1 MLENAKPIWTGS
13 TRVNHYIEAKQS
25 FCVTHPAQ
33 ARLLL
38 CAETEYEAHLNG
50 SFVGSGQY
58 RSFRGTMAY
67 DEYDVTQLLREGENV
82 LTVTAYSEGENAQ
95 TYEAD
100 TPLLRFAL
108 MWGTQ
113 TVLSGEETLVREHPR
128 YESGRIEKN
137 SPQLG
142 YTYHYDASAP
152 ETPWEKAHVVPYVG
166 ICVPRPVEKC
176 VLGPAVTGRWLAQG
190 TLLRR
195 GEGTPAQMIYT
206 DGLFLEKPGAEREP
220 GLLPCDADGRFFLV
234 DLGRQYAGLLSMELD
249 APAGTVV
256 DIGWGE
262 HIEDLRVRT
271 AVGNRNFAC
280 RYVCREG
287 RQRFL
292 GCFRRLG
299 GRYLQ
304 VHVTNMTG
312 DVRFYHI
319 GIRPQDYPLARETAL
334 HCGNRLL
341 DRLSEVSAHTLKLCM
356 HEHYEDCPWREQ
368 ALYAFDSYMQ
378 MLCGYY
384 LFGEYDFAR
393 ESLRLLADSQRPDGM
408 IRMCAPTGIPQT
420 IPSFS
425 LTWIL
430 SLERYVLYSGDLAFG
445 REMLPKAERVLCA
458 FPMEGDLIR
467 NAPDRKQNWNFYEWT
482 EGLDGEPG
490 AEVDAPINCF
500 YIMAA
505 EAYGRLCGY
514 LGAEEKP
521 VYHAPERMRRA
532 IYGTFFDQ
540 QRGVFRSV
548 VGDARIHE
556 LTQALAICAGV
567 TRDRSILKKE
577 GLIPATL
584 STLFFKYE
592 ALLSDEHADRDAVLD
607 EMLTIWGKMLLTG
620 TDTLWEVTE
629 GAAAFE
635 DAGSLCHGWSAVPV
649 YFLYRYYLGYAPTSP
664 GFREYR
670 LEPQRSRHYHELR
683 TTLFRPGAAEPVEI
697 SF

>member
-1 MLENAKPIWTGS
+1 MLQNAKPIWTGNFQ
-13 TRVNHYIEAKQS
+13 VNHYIEAKQS
-25 FCVTHPAQ
+25 FLVSCVTEAK
-33 ARLLL
+33 LVI
-38 CAETEYEAHLNG
+38 CAETEYEARLNG
-50 SFVGSGQY
+50 RFVGSGQY
-58 RSFRGTMAY
+58 RTFCGTMAC
-67 DEYDVTQLLREGENV
+67 DEYDVTEQLREGENI
-82 LTVTAYSEGENAQ
+82 LSVTAYSEGENTQ
-95 TYEAD
+95 THEAD
-100 TPLLRFAL
+100 TPLLCFVL
-108 MWGTQ
+108 TWGTES
-113 TVLSGEETLVREHPR
+113 VCSGEGTLVREHP
-128 YESGRIEKN
+128 YYKSGRIEKN

-142 YTYHYDASAP
+142 YSFHYDASAP
-152 ETPWEKAHVVPYVG
+152 ETPWEKAHVAPYAGVY
-166 ICVPRPVEKC
+166 VPRPVERCLLKP
-176 VLGPAVTGRWLAQG
+176 VVTGRWMAQG

-195 GEGTPAQMIYT
+195 REGTPAQLIYT
-206 DGLFLEKPGAEREP
+206 DGLFHEMPEAEREP
-220 GLLPCDADGRFFLV
+220 GLLPYDSDGRFFIV
-234 DLGRQYAGLLSMELD
+234 DLGQQYAGLLSMELD
-249 APAGTVV
+249 APAGTVL

-262 HIEDLRVRT
+262 HVEDLRVRT

-304 VHVTNMTG
+304 LHVTGMTG

-319 GIRPQDYPLARETAL
+319 GICPQDYPLERETRL
-334 HCGNRLL
+334 RCGNGLL
-341 DRLSEVSAHTLKLCM
+341 DRLTEVAAHTLRLCM

-384 LFGEYDFAR
+384 LFGEYHFAR
-393 ESLRLLADSQRPDGM
+393 GSLKLLADSQRPDGM
-408 IRMCAPTGIPQT
+408 IRMCAPSGIPQT

-425 LTWIL
+425 LTWVL
-430 SLERYVLYSGDLAFG
+430 SLEKYVLYSGDLDFG
-445 REMLPKAERVLCA
+445 REMLEKAERVLRA
-458 FPMEGDLIR
+458 FSMEGDLIR
-467 NAPDRKQNWNFYEWT
+467 NASDRRQSWNFYEWT

-514 LGAEEKP
+514 LGIEEKP
-521 VYHAPERMRRA
+521 VYHDLTRMRRA
-532 IYGTFFDQ
+532 ICETFFDSR
-540 QRGVFRSV
+540 RGVFYSA
-548 VGDARIHE
+548 VGDGRLHE

-567 TRDRSILKKE
+567 TQDRKLLRKE

-592 ALLSDEHADRDAVLD
+592 ALLSDENADRDAVLE

-629 GAAAFE
+629 GAAAF
-635 DAGSLCHGWSAVPV
+635 DNAGSLCHGWSAVPV
-649 YFLYRYYLGYAPTSP
+649 YFLYRYYLGYEPTSP
-664 GFREYR
+664 GFREFR
-670 LEPQRSRHYHELR
+670 LEPQKSRHYHELR
-683 TTLFRPGAAEPVEI
+683 TTLFRPGAAEPVNI
-697 SF
+697 CF

>member
-1 MLENAKPIWTGS
+1 MLQNAKPIWNGNFQ
-13 TRVNHYIEAKQS
+13 VNHYIEAKQS
-25 FCVTHPAQ
+25 FLVSCVTEAK
-33 ARLLL
+33 LVI
-38 CAETEYEAHLNG
+38 CAETEYEARLNG
-50 SFVGSGQY
+50 RLVGSGQY
-58 RSFRGTMAY
+58 RTFCGTMAC
-67 DEYDVTQLLREGENV
+67 DEYDVTEQLREGENI
-82 LTVTAYSEGENAQ
+82 LSVTAYSEGENTQ
-95 TYEAD
+95 THEAD
-100 TPLLRFAL
+100 TPLLCFAL
-108 MWGTQ
+108 TWGTES
-113 TVLSGEETLVREHPR
+113 VCSGEGTLVREHP
-128 YESGRIEKN
+128 YYKSGRIEKN

-142 YTYHYDASAP
+142 YSFHYDASAP
-152 ETPWEKAHVVPYVG
+152 ETPWEKAHVVPYAGVY
-166 ICVPRPVEKC
+166 VPRPVERCLLKP
-176 VLGPAVTGRWLAQG
+176 VVTGRWMAQG

-195 GEGTPAQMIYT
+195 REGTPAQLIYT
-206 DGLFLEKPGAEREP
+206 DGLFHEMPEAERKP
-220 GLLPCDADGRFFLV
+220 GLLPYDSDGRFFIV
-234 DLGRQYAGLLSMELD
+234 DLGQQYAGLLSMELD
-249 APAGTVV
+249 APAGTVL

-262 HIEDLRVRT
+262 HVEDLRVRT

-304 VHVTNMTG
+304 LHVTGMTG

-319 GIRPQDYPLARETAL
+319 GICPQDYPLERETRL
-334 HCGNRLL
+334 RCGNGLL
-341 DRLSEVSAHTLKLCM
+341 DRLTEVAAHTLRLCM

-384 LFGEYDFAR
+384 LFGEYHFAR
-393 ESLRLLADSQRPDGM
+393 GSLKLLADSQRPDGM
-408 IRMCAPTGIPQT
+408 IRMCAPSGIPQT

-425 LTWIL
+425 LTWVL
-430 SLERYVLYSGDLAFG
+430 SLEKYVLYSGDLDFG
-445 REMLPKAERVLCA
+445 REMLEKAERVLRA
-458 FPMEGDLIR
+458 FSMEGDLIR
-467 NAPDRKQNWNFYEWT
+467 NASDRRQSWNFYEWT

-514 LGAEEKP
+514 LGIEEKP
-521 VYHAPERMRRA
+521 VYHDLTRMRRA
-532 IYGTFFDQ
+532 ICETFFDSR
-540 QRGVFRSV
+540 RGVFYSA
-548 VGDARIHE
+548 VGDGRVHE

-567 TRDRSILKKE
+567 TQDRKLLRKE

-592 ALLSDEHADRDAVLD
+592 ALLSDENADRDAVLE

-629 GAAAFE
+629 GAAAF
-635 DAGSLCHGWSAVPV
+635 DNAGSLCHGWSAVPV
-649 YFLYRYYLGYAPTSP
+649 YFLYRYYLGYEPTSP
-664 GFREYR
+664 GFREFR
-670 LEPQRSRHYHELR
+670 LEPQKSRHYHELR
-683 TTLFRPGAAEPVEI
+683 TTLFRPGAAEPVNI
-697 SF
+697 CF